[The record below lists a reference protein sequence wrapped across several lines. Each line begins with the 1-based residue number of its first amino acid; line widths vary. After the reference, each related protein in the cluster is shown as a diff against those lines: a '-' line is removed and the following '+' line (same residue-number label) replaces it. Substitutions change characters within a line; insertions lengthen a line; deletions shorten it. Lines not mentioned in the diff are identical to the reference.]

1 MSFSVL
7 SPYLYKPFKLSALQN
22 KKQVYKALGVKQQHL
37 QFANLPKKKQN
48 ERVRIRFTNMEQKKI
63 NHENNNNK
71 AAIRDEDGYKG
82 VPIHSQVMKIKREFE
97 KIKHPSL
104 QQADMRRVLRE
115 ITRQRSRSP
124 LGLAE
129 RPIAVG
135 HS

>member
-1 MSFSVL
+1 ME
-7 SPYLYKPFKLSALQN
+7 QN
-22 KKQVYKALGVKQQHL
+22 K
-37 QFANLPKKKQN
+37 
-48 ERVRIRFTNMEQKKI
+48 TSSCSS
-63 NHENNNNK
+63 HENIICNSNNNR
-71 AAIRDEDGYKG
+71 AAAKRDDDGYDKG

-129 RPIAVG
+129 RPISVG
-135 HS
+135 N

>member
-1 MSFSVL
+1 ME
-7 SPYLYKPFKLSALQN
+7 QN
-22 KKQVYKALGVKQQHL
+22 K
-37 QFANLPKKKQN
+37 
-48 ERVRIRFTNMEQKKI
+48 TSS
-63 NHENNNNK
+63 HENIICNSNNNNNN
-71 AAIRDEDGYKG
+71 RDGYDKG

-129 RPIAVG
+129 RPISVG
-135 HS
+135 N

>member
-1 MSFSVL
+1 
-7 SPYLYKPFKLSALQN
+7 
-22 KKQVYKALGVKQQHL
+22 
-37 QFANLPKKKQN
+37 
-48 ERVRIRFTNMEQKKI
+48 MEQKKI

-82 VPIHSQVMKIKREFE
+82 IPIHSQVMKIKREFE